1 MDLSVLETSASS
13 YSGSSLVVQT
23 SKHVSNR
30 SEFGRK
36 VLATVWCLDTG
47 CGSVLYVLRCH
58 KYSNINP
65 LVISNRICNKS
76 ARIRTPNSRSN
87 TGTNGGWTIVD
98 GVSKSPALLVRHV
111 KILCLSRGRFSEFGL
126 IRVCPMGVPS
136 SSKRN
141 RWLARQAS
149 ECQRNSSRIASIIA
163 RGQTGALYDR
173 HVVLSSRDD
182 DVFIKNHE
190 EEQQS
195 PIHAE
200 MRRCLETSSS
210 LDRCWPRF
218 VLEWD
223 WMLSQ
228 ERATLVRGICAV
240 AWRSAERAIMLDR
253 PRKHQ
258 EMFCPML
265 RIITT
270 SACFVLRVL
279 ANVNTVAIRGYV
291 RVKRVNTQHNIPR
304 PDIVLS
310 FFSVVHAWL
319 LPLLEDVATGLSG
332 TFSVSITLTLSITLT
347 IDHTQTHRYVRLAKR

>member
-1 MDLSVLETSASS
+1 M
-13 YSGSSLVVQT
+13 
-23 SKHVSNR
+23 
-30 SEFGRK
+30 
-36 VLATVWCLDTG
+36 
-47 CGSVLYVLRCH
+47 
-58 KYSNINP
+58 
-65 LVISNRICNKS
+65 
-76 ARIRTPNSRSN
+76 
-87 TGTNGGWTIVD
+87 D

-126 IRVCPMGVPS
+126 IRVCPLGVPS

-163 RGQTGALYDR
+163 RGQTGAMYDR
-173 HVVLSSRDD
+173 RVVLSSRDD

-190 EEQQS
+190 DQLQS

-200 MRRCLETSSS
+200 MRHCLETSSS

-223 WMLSQ
+223 WMSSL
-228 ERATLVRGICAV
+228 ERATLTRGICAV

-253 PRKHQ
+253 PREHQ

-279 ANVNTVAIRGYV
+279 TNVNTVAIRGYV

-332 TFSVSITLTLSITLT
+332 TFSLSLSLSITHFGKKSTLLSNT
-347 IDHTQTHRYVRLAKR
+347 GTCGLQNAEMAGTKAHRDLIQLCT